1 MKALE
6 FFVLTDND
14 LKEHLEKD
22 EFNTFKFLLENIF
35 YIEVKKEKNIRN
47 LSTDSLYNVHSC
59 KVFDLST
66 GACKLMDISK
76 QDYELLKGVVCE

>member
-35 YIEVKKEKNIRN
+35 YMEVKKENNIRN
-47 LSTDSLYNVHSC
+47 LSTDSLYSC
-59 KVFDLST
+59 KVFDLSN
-66 GACKLMDISK
+66 GACKQMGISK
-76 QDYELLKGVVCE
+76 PDYELLKGVICE